1 MAVVA
6 ENPNKY
12 VDNPQLWSNLLAAMK
27 GDEAAARRSI
37 EGMGYIAPGAEPAM
51 EGGKDPNVQ
60 HFLDLI
66 AQGSQPAGPDSEF
79 AQGQWTDTP
88 PLLEGDADPIEADM
102 LRRRDKRDIGTSM
115 PNRDERQIM
124 ATAPGQSLE
133 ELQLAAPGD
142 FPTPTEMQAAYDPGS
157 VLTKGARDTAGLG
170 AMGIGAVPVKSLTE
184 TGKLLED
191 KPKLIEE
198 AAEVEDVETEDQGFA
213 ARTGMAMP
221 ASQIGDFKTNYTQ
234 AVKTNILNPNAAD
247 SALKAI
253 EYVQAQYDFMF
264 DEFKIDM
271 DLDALT
277 KNVDKEIGVY
287 TTKIEEI
294 AQEEISPPFD
304 GDTTRTVLAVIGA
317 ALGAAAATFGG
328 TPNYA
333 MQIIDKAIDREQQ
346 RKLKT
351 KEMKL
356 LSAREQRR
364 ILQEQRGQMIQFAL
378 NKTNQAIA
386 AAGAKGQAAQALASL
401 KMLQAQLEQ
410 GAQQNIDN
418 LTVSAM
424 KNYISILPQM
434 WMAQGKKG
442 RNYIDGLGAI
452 MGNPNKE
459 EMNQI
464 KKEGRQISG
473 AYYEIMKNKET
484 ALEMLDRLDK
494 AGLVDTT
501 VQSGMGI
508 KGVKGKDFKN
518 LEQTATSIFLKFKN
532 DIAKVGQAMSE
543 KEAIYVERLMPQ
555 TTLATITLG
564 ELRIALEG
572 LDTIMLSSIYGF
584 QKGSGLMPGPSDLN
598 FQEFYGAPSQ
608 QQVQPVPGVTKVAD

>member
-1 MAVVA
+1 MAVEDARGMYEFLVSTNQL
-6 ENPNKY
+6 NPE
-12 VDNPQLWSNLLAAMK
+12 LAAHQQLI
-27 GDEAAARRSI
+27 ARFGSP
-37 EGMGYIAPGAEPAM
+37 EQPMPSA

-79 AQGQWTDTP
+79 ASGRFMEDP
-88 PLLEGDADPIEADM
+88 PLLEGDADPIEENM

-115 PNRDERQIM
+115 PSRDERQIM

-142 FPTPTEMQAAYDPGS
+142 FPTPTEMQEAYDSGS

-170 AMGIGAVPVKSLTE
+170 ALGIGAVPVKSLTE
-184 TGKLLED
+184 TEKLLED
-191 KPKLIEE
+191 KPKVIEE
-198 AAEVEDVETEDQGFA
+198 AAEAEIVETEDQGFA
-213 ARTGMAMP
+213 ARSGMPMP
-221 ASQIGDFKTNYTQ
+221 TSQIGDFRTNYTT
-234 AVKTNILNPNAAD
+234 AVKRNILTPNAAD

-253 EYVQAQYDFMF
+253 EFVETYYNFMF

-287 TTKIEEI
+287 TTKIDEI

-418 LTVSAM
+418 LTISAM

-442 RNYIDGLGAI
+442 RNYIDGLGVI
-452 MGNPNKE
+452 MGNPNE
-459 EMNQI
+459 QEMNQI

-473 AYYEIMKNKET
+473 AYYEIMRNKQK
-484 ALEMLDRLDK
+484 AFEMLDKLDK

-501 VQSGMGI
+501 IQSGMTI
-508 KGVKGKDFKN
+508 KGVKGQEFKT

-532 DIAKVGQAMSE
+532 DIAKVGQAMSAAE
-543 KEAIYVERLMPQ
+543 QELVQRLLPQ

-564 ELRIALEG
+564 ELRTSLEG
-572 LDTIMLSSIYGF
+572 LDTIMLNSIYGF

>member
-12 VDNPQLWSNLLAAMK
+12 VDNPQLWSNLLAAME

-51 EGGKDPNVQ
+51 EGGTDPNVQ

-79 AQGQWTDTP
+79 ASGRFMEDP

-115 PNRDERQIM
+115 PSRDERQIM

-142 FPTPTEMQAAYDPGS
+142 FPTPTEMQEAYDSGS
-157 VLTKGARDTAGLG
+157 VLTYGARDSAN
-170 AMGIGAVPVKSLTE
+170 IPPKPE
-184 TGKLLED
+184 TKKLLED
-191 KPKLIEE
+191 KPKVIEE
-198 AAEVEDVETEDQGFA
+198 AAEVEVDETEDPGFA
-213 ARTGMAMP
+213 ARSGMAMP
-221 ASQIGDFKTNYTQ
+221 ASQIGDFPTKYTQ
-234 AVKTNILNPNAAD
+234 AVKTNILNPDAQDA
-247 SALKAI
+247 SLKAL
-253 EYVQAQYDFMF
+253 EYVKAQYDFMF
-264 DEFKIDM
+264 NKFKIDM

-277 KNVDKEIGVY
+277 KKVDTEISSY
-287 TTKIEEI
+287 TTKIDEI

-401 KMLQAQLEQ
+401 KMLQANLMQ
-410 GAQQNIDN
+410 GAQQNVDN
-418 LTVSAM
+418 LTVSAI

-434 WMAQGKKG
+434 MLAQGKKG
-442 RNYIDGLGAI
+442 RNYVDGLGVI

-459 EMNQI
+459 ELNQI

-473 AYYEIMKNKET
+473 AYYEIMRNKQK
-484 ALEMLDRLDK
+484 AFEMLDKLDK

-501 VQSGMGI
+501 IQSGMTI
-508 KGVKGKDFKN
+508 KGVKGQEYKA

-532 DIAKVGQAMSE
+532 DIAKVGQAMSAAE
-543 KEAIYVERLMPQ
+543 QELVQRLLPQ

-564 ELRIALEG
+564 ELRTSLEG
-572 LDTIMLSSIYGF
+572 LDTIMLNSIYGF
-584 QKGSGLMPGPSDLN
+584 QRGSGLMPGPSDLN

-608 QQVQPVPGVTKVAD
+608 QQAPPVPGVTKVTD

>member
-1 MAVVA
+1 
-6 ENPNKY
+6 
-12 VDNPQLWSNLLAAMK
+12 
-27 GDEAAARRSI
+27 
-37 EGMGYIAPGAEPAM
+37 
-51 EGGKDPNVQ
+51 
-60 HFLDLI
+60 
-66 AQGSQPAGPDSEF
+66 
-79 AQGQWTDTP
+79 
-88 PLLEGDADPIEADM
+88 
-102 LRRRDKRDIGTSM
+102 
-115 PNRDERQIM
+115 
-124 ATAPGQSLE
+124 
-133 ELQLAAPGD
+133 
-142 FPTPTEMQAAYDPGS
+142 
-157 VLTKGARDTAGLG
+157 
-170 AMGIGAVPVKSLTE
+170 
-184 TGKLLED
+184 
-191 KPKLIEE
+191 
-198 AAEVEDVETEDQGFA
+198 
-213 ARTGMAMP
+213 
-221 ASQIGDFKTNYTQ
+221 
-234 AVKTNILNPNAAD
+234 
-247 SALKAI
+247 
-253 EYVQAQYDFMF
+253 MF

-287 TTKIEEI
+287 TTKIDEI

-418 LTVSAM
+418 LTISAM

-442 RNYIDGLGAI
+442 RNYIDGLGVI
-452 MGNPNKE
+452 MGNPNE
-459 EMNQI
+459 QEMNQI

-473 AYYEIMKNKET
+473 AYYEIMRNKQK
-484 ALEMLDRLDK
+484 AFEMLDKLDK

-501 VQSGMGI
+501 IQSGMTI
-508 KGVKGKDFKN
+508 KGVKGQEYKA

-532 DIAKVGQAMSE
+532 DIAKVGQAMSAAE
-543 KEAIYVERLMPQ
+543 QELVQRLLPQ

-564 ELRIALEG
+564 ELRTSLEG
-572 LDTIMLSSIYGF
+572 LDTIMLNSIYGF

>member
-27 GDEAAARRSI
+27 GDEVAARRSI
-37 EGMGYIAPGAEPAM
+37 EGMGYIAPGAAPAM
-51 EGGKDPNVQ
+51 EGGKDPLIQEYLNRISSSIGQENPWIYSGAVQ
-60 HFLDLI
+60 PPAEEISALEAAAAPSGDPDPIGDRLLTGRDQYPSLDFPI
-66 AQGSQPAGPDSEF
+66 GESMPSPDEKEIMSP
-79 AQGQWTDTP
+79 T
-88 PLLEGDADPIEADM
+88 GDA
-102 LRRRDKRDIGTSM
+102 K
-115 PNRDERQIM
+115 
-124 ATAPGQSLE
+124 
-133 ELQLAAPGD
+133 D
-142 FPTPTEMQAAYDPGS
+142 FPTPTEMQDAADPS
-157 VLTKGARDTAGLG
+157 SFWTFGARDPANLPPKPETAQ
-170 AMGIGAVPVKSLTE
+170 
-184 TGKLLED
+184 LLED
-191 KPKLIEE
+191 KPEEKEE
-198 AAEVEDVETEDQGFA
+198 AAEVEVVETEDPGFA
-213 ARTGMAMP
+213 ARSGMPMP
-221 ASQIGDFKTNYTQ
+221 ASQIGDFRTNYTT
-234 AVKTNILNPNAAD
+234 AVKTNILTPNAAD

-253 EYVQAQYDFMF
+253 EFVETYYNFMF

-287 TTKIEEI
+287 TTKIDEI

-418 LTVSAM
+418 LTISAM

-442 RNYIDGLGAI
+442 RNYISGLGVL

-473 AYYEIMKNKET
+473 AYYEIMRNKQK
-484 ALEMLDRLDK
+484 AFEMLDKLDK
-494 AGLVDTT
+494 GGLVDTT

-508 KGVKGKDFKN
+508 TGVKGKEYKN

-532 DIAKVGQAMSE
+532 DIAKVGQAMSAG
-543 KEAIYVERLMPQ
+543 EAIYVERLVPQ

-564 ELRIALEG
+564 ELRTALEG

-584 QKGSGLMPGPSDLN
+584 QKSSHVMPGPGDLN

-608 QQVQPVPGVTKVAD
+608 QQAPPVPGVTKVADAQ